1 MYSRMESANIDTISH
16 IELVYHSSM
25 LGAFWNDNSHAL
37 SMKVESKKKK
47 KKPFYILIIFYR
59 VDANLTLLSFCCTF
73 SFTGVNF

>member
-37 SMKVESKKKK
+37 SMKVESKKKNK
-47 KKPFYILIIFYR
+47 KNKKNHS
-59 VDANLTLLSFCCTF
+59 VS
-73 SFTGVNF
+73 